1 MAMKVITTEKILKG
15 KNLRE
20 ISDMQWINVLG
31 RIINFHN
38 VEWIETVIGEYNS
51 PMYVFHLVSGN
62 NIPIQTVSGEQV
74 TYIQEVI
81 EDLFEM
87 SGVVES

>member
-1 MAMKVITTEKILKG
+1 MNVITTTRKG
-15 KNLRE
+15 KIKQLRE
-20 ISDMQWINVLG
+20 ISDMQWINICG

-38 VEWIETVIGEYNS
+38 VEWIEVDEGENS
-51 PMYVFHLVSGN
+51 YPLYVFHMCSGN
-62 NIPIQTVSGEQV
+62 SVSVQTVEDSQV
-74 TYIQEVI
+74 VYIQEVI